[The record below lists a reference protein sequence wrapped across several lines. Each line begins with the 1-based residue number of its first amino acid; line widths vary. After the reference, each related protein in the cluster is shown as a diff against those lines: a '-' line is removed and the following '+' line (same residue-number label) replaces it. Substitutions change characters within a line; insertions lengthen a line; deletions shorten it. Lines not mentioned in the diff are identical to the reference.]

1 MPPKR
6 HKLTNIVI
14 KELSSVDR
22 PANQGALAVLR
33 KRAVTLF
40 SDMLGVSK
48 ADEAPEE
55 TDEPEVV
62 EDTTKLDTLY
72 EMTNM
77 LASSLETIVADG
89 VVDKSELV
97 QETLAQF
104 SEALH
109 KAMDMQM
116 MDKKC
121 PACEKKGSMCDACKA
136 KMAKSDD
143 TPVEKSD
150 EVLKAEEERDAA
162 IAKLAELSKSAEER
176 DRLALAKSMA
186 GDSGVSVEPLA
197 KALSQLDDEGR
208 TLVSGLLAKH
218 NAILKDS
225 LLFKSMGSD
234 SGAPAAPAELLE
246 KAATALMTE
255 DTTLTKA
262 QAVTKAME
270 QNPKLYDATLRSA
283 QTR

>member
-40 SDMLGVSK
+40 SDVLGVRK
-48 ADEAPEE
+48 ADEEPEE
-55 TDEPEVV
+55 PEM
-62 EDTTKLDTLY
+62 EDTAKLDVLY
-72 EMTNM
+72 DMTNA
-77 LASSLETIVADG
+77 LAASLETIVADG

-109 KAMDMQM
+109 KAMNMEM
-116 MDKKC
+116 ADKKC
-121 PACEKKGSMCDACKA
+121 AACTKNGAMCDACKA
-136 KMAKSDD
+136 KMAKSDEA
-143 TPVEKSD
+143 PVEKSE

-162 IAKLAELSKSAEER
+162 IAKIAELTKSAEDR
-176 DRLALAKSMA
+176 DRLAVAKSMA

-234 SGAPAAPAELLE
+234 TATPVAPQELLNK
-246 KAATALMTE
+246 KAQELMKD
-255 DTTLTKA
+255 DTTLTEA

-270 QNPKLYDATLRSA
+270 LNPKLYDATLRSA